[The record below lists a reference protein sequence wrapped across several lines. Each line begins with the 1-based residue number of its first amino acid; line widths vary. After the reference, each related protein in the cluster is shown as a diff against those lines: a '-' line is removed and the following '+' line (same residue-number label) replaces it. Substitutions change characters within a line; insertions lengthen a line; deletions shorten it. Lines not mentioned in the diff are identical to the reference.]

1 MTMPLPSKN
10 IPERMLQ
17 KTGGLYIVLS
27 LAFAQVISTPL
38 IIILAG
44 FMLAINAELTN
55 TQMIQLAGTAAG
67 VLVLRNILLLIY
79 GYRSSLQAVTSLKE
93 SVKEPASSN
102 KDASRM
108 YEAWKQIT
116 TLPWRYS
123 GFSLASLLVFVLPV
137 LAAYLLFILK
147 SSTNQIYY
155 LVFAQLQPLV
165 ALRYFTKPPG
175 SRLILTGDLTLCPAL
190 RSACWLNSLQPLLPL
205 S

>member
-38 IIILAG
+38 ILILAG

-93 SVKEPASSN
+93 HVKDPAGSN
-102 KDASRM
+102 KEASRM

-137 LAAYLLFILK
+137 LAAYLSFILK

-155 LVFAQLQPLV
+155 LVFASAAAGLSAALFEVFFTENLLQVP
-165 ALRYFTKPPG
+165 
-175 SRLILTGDLTLCPAL
+175 RLILTPVDFEAQKSGRWRDRLAG
-190 RSACWLNSLQPLLPL
+190 
-205 S
+205 